1 MCACV
6 YACVHL
12 HTRVCHVH
20 VCTCY
25 VCACMCAHMCTCYV
39 CACVFAHARAPCAC
53 VHVLCVCVRVRAVTR
68 GPRPARSTSSRLR
81 TASPCWKPKAGRSWE
96 KRERPPAAVVTAW
109 LLRCHVTLGTEKGK
123 RRRPLCSPLA
133 RVRAP
138 HSPHSNGCDG
148 FPDGPL
154 RGAPRAPRVSTRDS
168 DSPRPP
174 VPRHPVS

>member
-6 YACVHL
+6 YACVCICTHVCAVCMCARVMCVRVYL
-12 HTRVCHVH
+12 HTRVRH
-20 VCTCY
+20 
-25 VCACMCAHMCTCYV
+25 
-39 CACVFAHARAPCAC
+39 

-81 TASPCWKPKAGRSWE
+81 TASPCWKPKAGRSRE

>member
-1 MCACV
+1 MRVCAFAHTCV
-6 YACVHL
+6 PFACVHVLCVCVHVCTYVHVLRVYL
-12 HTRVCHVH
+12 HTRV
-20 VCTCY
+20 
-25 VCACMCAHMCTCYV
+25 
-39 CACVFAHARAPCAC
+39 RR

-68 GPRPARSTSSRLR
+68 GPRPARSTSSWLR
-81 TASPCWKPKAGRSWE
+81 TASPCWKPKAGRSRE

-148 FPDGPL
+148 FPDGLL

>member
-1 MCACV
+1 MCVCV
-6 YACVHL
+6 CVHL
-12 HTRVCHVH
+12 HTRVCRVH

-25 VCACMCAHMCTCYV
+25 VCACMCAHVCMCYV
-39 CACVFAHARAPCAC
+39 CARAFAHTCAARAC
-53 VHVLCVCVRVRAVTR
+53 VMHVRAVTR
-68 GPRPARSTSSRLR
+68 GPRPAQSTSSRLR
-81 TASPCWKPKAGRSWE
+81 TASPCWKPKAERSRE

>member
-6 YACVHL
+6 YACVCICTHVCAVCMCARVMCVRACVHMCACVMCVHVHL
-12 HTRVCHVH
+12 HTRVQ
-20 VCTCY
+20 
-25 VCACMCAHMCTCYV
+25 
-39 CACVFAHARAPCAC
+39 R

-81 TASPCWKPKAGRSWE
+81 TASPCWKPKAGRSRE